1 MNIVLLAM
9 NADPQLLVDRGASN
23 LPPGWIIESMPYDG
37 VSAVPNEWIV
47 MTDDEMRIQLSN
59 NEAAYE
65 AFISGQVDLVAIQV
79 TKIKQAMTFGH
90 NLIAE
95 FGAGNVIA
103 QLTPIQVAGVAQKL
117 LNVQLLLLSG
127 SLYTAIAALQGLVPD
142 AILTTAV
149 IKNYTNQIQTYL
161 EIPLT

>member
-1 MNIVLLAM
+1 MKCVFSF
-9 NADPQLLVDRGASN
+9 Q
-23 LPPGWIIESMPYDG
+23 
-37 VSAVPNEWIV
+37 
-47 MTDDEMRIQLSN
+47 
-59 NEAAYE
+59 